1 MCRLA
6 LRLCEVARMQSLKT
20 DLGVM
25 MALSEK
31 TNNDIRACL
40 ALLQCLKANASNS
53 IRLTQVHTA
62 SIGQKDMQKGLFTV
76 WQEIFQIPK
85 AKRWLTAHIVC

>member
-1 MCRLA
+1 
-6 LRLCEVARMQSLKT
+6 MQCLKT

-40 ALLQCLKANASNS
+40 ALLQCLKAQAGNS
-53 IRLTQVHTA
+53 IRLSQVHTA
-62 SIGQKDMQKGLFTV
+62 TIGQKDMQKGLFTV

-85 AKRWLTAHIVC
+85 PKRYYTYIWSRLTLIFE